1 MREHEVPTHVQAE
14 DRVLLWFTFPQ
25 IVALIAVS
33 ALSYGAYHYVPG
45 SSETRIALAVLLGLF
60 WTAMVVGKIGGRRL
74 PLVAADLL
82 KYRLGARLYA
92 GSPAQLARSEPPAP
106 VESGPGPLSLM
117 AKRGRRGARRV
128 RVMARRGLRRVRR
141 SRKRRNGRMPF
152 RPHGWFG
159 KRRGR
164 NERKTDKVNGRNTAG
179 REGNEKRSRF
189 RRSLMAVVALA
200 VLATTIPQAAVADGE
215 EPDEVQ
221 TFPEIEFEI
230 PETVPGRRIFVKG
243 LQVSGDTASVTLRA
257 ATGLDLRVR
266 AFGGPEG
273 RALRFWGSARLAEG
287 ERISYSLPLNG
298 PVPSFTFSWEDEL
311 GQAGA
316 VTVREEQIP
325 YPLPAVD
332 GELCDLR
339 VESLGWTL
347 GAITGVVK
355 SECVTEIE
363 EPVELQT
370 VAGHAD
376 TTETTVMKA
385 DVTAVA
391 GTVTV
396 GSSGGVTSVP
406 FVPDGE
412 SRFTLP
418 VAEGEAI
425 HTLEIEAELEA
436 TLSIPVPPLTQLT
449 HHPERTE
456 YRTRTVSLWR
466 PGTSETVSET
476 VTVTQDDGTTTQHVV
491 TATLSIP
498 GATESRDVTLT
509 IIHPERVTAEVVDR
523 GPLDRTREESLE
535 MASSVGSGAPFEVL
549 VLPEPEPEPEPA
561 EQSPGGDPASS
572 AGQTLRDWFDLLGWE
587 WPW

>member
-45 SSETRIALAVLLGLF
+45 PSEVRMALAALLGLF
-60 WTAMVVGKIGGRRL
+60 GTAMVVGKIGGRRL

-82 KYRLGARLYA
+82 KYRLGARFYA

-106 VESGPGPLSLM
+106 VESGPSPLSLM
-117 AKRGRRGARRV
+117 AKRGRRGARRM
-128 RVMARRGLRRVRR
+128 RVMARRGLRRMRK

-164 NERKTDKVNGRNTAG
+164 SERRTHDVKGRQAAG
-179 REGNEKRSRF
+179 RDGNEKRSRSW
-189 RRSLMAVVALA
+189 RSLMSAAALSALVAI
-200 VLATTIPQAAVADGE
+200 IPQAAIADGDEPE
-215 EPDEVQ
+215 EDQ

-273 RALRFWGSARLAEG
+273 QALRFWGSARLAEG

-316 VTVREEQIP
+316 VTLKGAQIP

-339 VESLGWTL
+339 VTSLGWTP
-347 GAITGVVK
+347 GAVTGVVE

-370 VAGHAD
+370 VAGHED
-376 TTETTVMKA
+376 TTETTVMEA
-385 DVTAVA
+385 GVTAIA

-396 GSSGGVTSVP
+396 GNGASVTSVP
-406 FVPDGE
+406 FVPGGDTPF
-412 SRFTLP
+412 SLS
-418 VAEGEAI
+418 VATGEAI
-425 HTLEIEAELEA
+425 HAVTVGVELEA
-436 TLSIPVPPLTQLT
+436 ALSIAVPPLTQLT
-449 HHPERTE
+449 HHPGRTE
-456 YRTRTVSLWR
+456 YRTTTVSLYR

-476 VTVTQDDGTTTQHVV
+476 VTVTRDDGTTTQHVV

-498 GATESRDVTLT
+498 GATVSRDVTLT

-523 GPLDRTREESLE
+523 EPLNRTRQESLE
-535 MASSVGSGAPFEVL
+535 MASSVGSDAPFEVF
-549 VLPEPEPEPEPA
+549 VKPEPEPVEPPA
-561 EQSPGGDPASS
+561 EQTPESDG
-572 AGQTLRDWFDLLGWE
+572 LRSWFEWLGWE